1 MKNVEDYKTSSLK
14 ETPELIDIL
23 NGTAYDETGLTLEEI
38 KEYFVNN
45 SRLTKGQIE
54 VLFSNNKFNS
64 DPTMRYKFAEQA
76 EGTADFGEYVT
87 EVSDPVGDIFAWNK
101 DTDTEDDYDY
111 CASSFTTDN
120 LFIIWGGSCM
130 GDDDS
135 ILIVSESF

>member
-1 MKNVEDYKTSSLK
+1 MKNVEKYNTSSLE

-23 NGTAYDETGLTLEEI
+23 NRTEYDKTGLTLEEM
-38 KEYFVNN
+38 KSYFVNN
-45 SRLTKGQIE
+45 SRLTESQIE

-64 DPTMRYKFAEQA
+64 DPTMKYKFAEYA
-76 EGTADFGEYVT
+76 EGTADFGDYVT
-87 EVSDPVGDIFAWNK
+87 ENYYPEGDIFAWNPS
-101 DTDTEDDYDY
+101 DEDEYDY

-135 ILIVSESF
+135 IIIVSESL